1 MDFPKYNSLW
11 FNTLPSL
18 CLTERVAVKILN
30 KARLDKKSQNLF
42 ASEIICME
50 NLFHPNIVRLYEVL
64 ETSKH
69 LYLAMEYGSGGD
81 LFSRITSRGRLS
93 DLESRLIFAQIISAI
108 KYMVRA
114 ASPCPQP
121 TWQQLLFINATYED
135 KHRSLYRSH
144 LELGI
149 WTNPSKSVLKLH
161 YSSCT
166 CATNVNYSSD
176 LLRIGALFL
185 F

>member
-1 MDFPKYNSLW
+1 MDFSKYNSLW

-50 NLFHPNIVRLYEVL
+50 NFSHPNIVRLYEVL

-93 DLESRLIFAQIISAI
+93 DLESKLIFAQIISAI

-114 ASPCPQP
+114 ARPCPHP
-121 TWQQLLFINATYED
+121 TWQQLLFINAACED
-135 KHRSLYRSH
+135 KHRSH

-149 WTNPSKSVLKLH
+149 WTNLSKSGLKRR

-166 CATNVNYSSD
+166 CATNVNYTSD
-176 LLRIGALFL
+176 LLRIGALLL